1 MSRLYINEQA
11 SAQVKNTSP
20 AQLWFF
26 VCDSRSPLA
35 SVVEAYI
42 SADTA
47 KRRARLIGG
56 VVRVGRV
63 EQELASKWT
72 AVTL

>member
-1 MSRLYINEQA
+1 MRLYIEERVFD
-11 SAQVKNTSP
+11 SVKNTSP

-26 VCDSRSPLA
+26 VCDSRSPNA
-35 SVVEAYI
+35 HVVEAHI

-56 VVRVGRV
+56 ITRVGRV
-63 EQELASKWT
+63 EWGATLT